1 MADLYARGRLS
12 WFLGRSRSAG
22 FSLLAE
28 ILSKELNGCID
39 ALDFAVS
46 SEARAA
52 RSLLAAYKPIPKDQD
67 QPDIEKKGFHL
78 ADVCLFL
85 PFLQSL
91 VIKPPEEQQQN
102 T

>member
-1 MADLYARGRLS
+1 MD
-12 WFLGRSRSAG
+12 SR
-22 FSLLAE
+22 LLAE

-39 ALDFAVS
+39 AMDFAVS
-46 SEARAA
+46 SEASAA
-52 RSLLAAYKPIPKDQD
+52 RSLLAAYKTIPKDQD
-67 QPDIEKKGFHL
+67 PPDIERKGPQL

-91 VIKPPEEQQQN
+91 VSKPPDQQQQN